1 MKKPFDWMHL
11 LIIVVFFA
19 SVIATIAQ
27 LFGDKPLTTQTLLA
41 FIPVLLLAVNNVF
54 GFFKAPPTTLA
65 GALSAGENVTKQTSQ
80 GGFARMPALLL
91 ATVTFIGG
99 YGFIMAMAV
108 TEPACT
114 AQQVATATPIV
125 VDLTNAVCQEIASAT
140 DSTTV
145 EFICTELKTIESGA
159 AAATVTE
166 HFIVSK
172 NDVHALAYFRARA
185 AQTPDAGGQ

>member
-1 MKKPFDWMHL
+1 MKKPFDWMHAL
-11 LIIVVFFA
+11 VILVFLSA
-19 SVIATIAQ
+19 VIATLVQ
-27 LFGDKPLTTQTLLA
+27 LFGDKPLTSQTLLA
-41 FIPVLLLAVNNVF
+41 FLPVALLAVNNVIA
-54 GFFKAPPTTLA
+54 FFQAPPTTLE
-65 GALSAGENVTKQTSQ
+65 GALTAGENVTKGPS
-80 GGFARMPALLL
+80 GFVRMRVMLAAAFICLLG
-91 ATVTFIGG
+91 IGVSL
-99 YGFIMAMAV
+99 FVA
-108 TEPACT
+108 ACT

-185 AQTPDAGGQ
+185 ARTPDAGGQ